1 MVLVIM
7 LKFNKNQMLS
17 VTLVILALLG
27 ISFLG
32 VYIRSSTL
40 SSPTVLDYDPWWF
53 YRHAKEIVENDYKVP
68 DWDALSY
75 YPPGRPYSLQQ
86 GWPFTIAFMYK
97 FANVFTDINL
107 MQVAKWSPLI
117 MVVLIPIPAFFLGRL
132 ISNNLGGLIAAL
144 FSVIAPTFIGV
155 SMGGYSDSDVVMVF
169 YTFLSILMIVS
180 TIKYAKYKILSIPF
194 YILSAI
200 SVLLFTFNW
209 SAGWLPLILF
219 LVFIPTFIVFRVL
232 EEMIHQR
239 KLKINIKAF
248 FPDFKSIIIPLLII
262 FVIANVAGYIVGYRT
277 MFHSLLG
284 GLAFTGLG
292 GDRLIVNISVAEL
305 QTIDIFTKSG
315 FLTVAERVGMLPTI
329 MTLICLPLLVVY
341 KLYKKE
347 KINFIEIFLFL
358 WALASFYLIIKGI
371 RFSLLFSISASLS
384 AGYVIGNLYNY
395 LRHRNVLIFS
405 TIFAVIGALTF
416 IAISNAIQIGI
427 ASGGLGISD
436 NWYNAL
442 DWLKENAD
450 KDALVATWWDPGH
463 IITGY
468 TGLKAHADGAHCGY
482 PHCSPYDH
490 NTRIRDMGRLMSTN
504 NETESI
510 EIIKKY
516 VHLSQE
522 ECDKNKILHGNKFS
536 EDNCRDITE
545 VYVLATSDLI
555 GKYYWMSCFGNFDM
569 KLWQKTGGKQWKC
582 DGRNFA
588 QIPFSNFDNQ
598 RLPVYS
604 TGGLTVTLLQNETNL
619 LAVLNSPSQ
628 GIRNTLVKNVVF
640 YQNGVE
646 LRSTSDNDKALDAM
660 VWIDPS
666 FSFILLMEPEIRDAV
681 FTQMFFFNGR
691 ELDNFDM
698 VYQNPEVKIF
708 KAKLN

>member
-1 MVLVIM
+1 MIP
-7 LKFNKNQMLS
+7 KFTKKQMLS
-17 VTLVILALLG
+17 AAFVILVLLG

-32 VYIRSSTL
+32 VYVRSSTL

-68 DWDALSY
+68 DWDTLSY

-86 GWPFTIAFMYK
+86 GWSFTIALMYR
-97 FANVFTDINL
+97 FASAFADVDL

-117 MVVLIPIPAFFLGRL
+117 MVALIPIPAFLLGRL
-132 ISNNLGGLIAAL
+132 ISNNIGGLFAAL
-144 FSVIAPTFIGV
+144 FSVLAPTFISV

-169 YTFLSILMIVS
+169 YMFLSILMIVS
-180 TIKYAKYKILSIPF
+180 AVKYAKNKILSVPL
-194 YILSAI
+194 YILSAA

-219 LVFIPTFIVFRVL
+219 TAFIPAFIVFRIA
-232 EEMIHQR
+232 EEIIHQR
-239 KLKINIKAF
+239 KLRINIKAF
-248 FPDFKSIIIPLLII
+248 FPDFKSIIVPLLII
-262 FVIANVAGYIVGYRT
+262 FIVSNVAGYIVGYRT

-292 GDRLIVNISVAEL
+292 GERLIVNISVAEL

-315 FLTVAERVGMLPTI
+315 FLAVAQRVGMLPTL
-329 MTLICLPLLVVY
+329 MTLIGLPLLVVY
-341 KLYKKE
+341 KLYRKE

-358 WALASFYLIIKGI
+358 WALVSFYLIIKGV
-371 RFSLLFSISASLS
+371 RFSLLFSTSASLS

-395 LRHRNVLIFS
+395 LRHTNTLIYS
-405 TIFAVIGALTF
+405 TAFAVIGVLTF
-416 IAISNAIQIGI
+416 LAISDAIQMGI
-427 ASGGLGISD
+427 ASGGLSVSG

-450 KDALVATWWDPGH
+450 KDSLVATWWDPGH

-482 PHCSPYDH
+482 PSCSPYDH
-490 NTRIRDMGRLMSTN
+490 NTRIRDMGRLMSTD
-504 NETESI
+504 NESESI

-516 VHLSQE
+516 SSLTE
-522 ECDKNKILHGNKFS
+522 EQCNEARKINGDKMPADACK
-536 EDNCRDITE
+536 DVPE
-545 VYVLATSDLI
+545 VYVLATNDLI
-555 GKYYWMSCFGNFDM
+555 GKYYWMSCFGHFDM
-569 KLWQKTGGKQWKC
+569 NLWQKTGGKQWKC
-582 DGRNFA
+582 DGRNFF
-588 QIPFSNFDNQ
+588 QIPFSNLDNQ

-604 TGGLTVTLLQNETNL
+604 AGGITVTLLQNGTDV

-628 GIRNTLVKNVVF
+628 GIRNTLIKDVVF
-640 YQNGVE
+640 YQNGAE
-646 LRSTSDNDKALDAM
+646 FRSKTDNDNAMDAM

-691 ELDNFDM
+691 DLENFEM

-708 KAKLN
+708 KAKLD